1 MLDGVEKVEGGEEV
15 MEEDLEGPGHLEG
28 TEAMRMEVAAEAVTE
43 AMVGLKE
50 EEVVPGVEGRMD
62 TMIRQHI
69 IQV

>member
-1 MLDGVEKVEGGEEV
+1 MLDGVEKEERGEEV
-15 MEEDLEGPGHLEG
+15 VEEDLEGAGHLEG